1 MTMKSFLKKR
11 REKIIHKA
19 ATGKHNEKTVALCD
33 YQLRLS
39 TFYPGCTELFNKMS
53 KSLQTPI
60 KIDWPGLKNP
70 SVVFSVKAMTER
82 HGNDV
87 NNWETADKV
96 VLAKAHAKACAIAQ
110 KIYIELWN
118 KLKSLMEE
126 AEDVGIMLN
135 YHELRE
141 RDFVKNV

>member
-1 MTMKSFLKKR
+1 MKKILNR
-11 REKIIHKA
+11 IQEKIIHKE
-19 ATGKHNEKTVALCD
+19 ATGKRNEITVAIVD
-33 YQLRLS
+33 YQLRLVTYFPGS
-39 TFYPGCTELFNKMS
+39 TDILHKLG

-60 KIDWPGLKNP
+60 KIDWPGMKHP
-70 SVVFSVKAMTER
+70 TVVFRVKVMTER
-82 HGNDV
+82 HDNDT

-110 KIYIELWN
+110 KVYMELWE
-118 KLKSLMEE
+118 KLKSLMTEV
-126 AEDVGIMLN
+126 EDVGIMLN

>member
-1 MTMKSFLKKR
+1 MKILKR
-11 REKIIHKA
+11 VNEKIIHKG
-19 ATGKHNEKTVALCD
+19 ATDKRNEITVAIVR
-33 YQLRLS
+33 YKLRMITVMPS
-39 TFYPGCTELFNKMS
+39 MSDFIIKAGKKM
-53 KSLQTPI
+53 QTPL
-60 KIDWPGLKNP
+60 KIDWPGFKNP
-70 SVVFSVKAMTER
+70 MITFDVKTMTER
-82 HGNDV
+82 HDNDT

-110 KIYIELWN
+110 KVYMELWE
-118 KLKSLMEE
+118 KLRSLMTE